1 MRIAR
6 EEIFGPVLSVSE
18 FGAEAD
24 GISRANDTEFGLAAG
39 VFTADLTRAHR
50 VAGAF
55 EAGTCYI
62 NTYNLA
68 PVEAPFGGSK
78 ASGVGRENS
87 KAAINHYSQLKSVY
101 VAMTDV
107 EAPF

>member
-1 MRIAR
+1 M
-6 EEIFGPVLSVSE
+6 
-18 FGAEAD
+18 
-24 GISRANDTEFGLAAG
+24 
-39 VFTADLTRAHR
+39 
-50 VAGAF
+50 VAAF

-101 VAMTDV
+101 VGMGPVD
-107 EAPF
+107 APF